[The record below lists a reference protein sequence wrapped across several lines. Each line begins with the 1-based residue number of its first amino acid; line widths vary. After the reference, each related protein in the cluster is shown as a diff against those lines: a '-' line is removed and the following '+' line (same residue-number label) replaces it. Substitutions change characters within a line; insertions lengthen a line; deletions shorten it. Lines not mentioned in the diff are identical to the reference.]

1 VTKHSWSFSAIK
13 DFKGCSRRYHAV
25 RVAKLYK
32 SPKTEAII
40 YGEQVHKAL
49 EEYVRDSKPLP
60 AGFDKFKSL
69 ADSVLRFPGAIHCEL
84 KMALNAD
91 KQPVAFRDKD
101 VWVRGIADVLVVDG
115 PNAHVLDYKTGGAK
129 YPDKDQLELM
139 ALMTFAYFPEVETVK
154 GALAFVA
161 HDVLIKSVYKRQ
173 NIAKMWAKWDAG
185 SALLDKAYELDKWHP
200 NPTPLC
206 RWCPHE
212 ACEHWVR

>member
-1 VTKHSWSFSAIK
+1 MKKRSWSYSAIK
-13 DFKGCSRRYHAV
+13 DFKGCARRYHAV
-25 RVAKLYK
+25 RVAKLYQ

-40 YGEQVHKAL
+40 YGELVHKAL
-49 EEYVRDSKPLP
+49 EEYVRDGVPLVT
-60 AGFDKFKSL
+60 GLEKFKPL
-69 ADSVLRFPGAIHCEL
+69 ADSVKAMPGTIHCEL

-91 KQPVAFRDKD
+91 KQPTEFLGKD

-115 PNAHVLDYKTGGAK
+115 ASARVLDYKTGGAK

-139 ALMTFAYFPEVETVK
+139 ALMAFAYFPEVQTVK

-161 HDVLIKSVYKRQ
+161 HDVLIKGVYKRE
-173 NIAKMWAKWDAG
+173 NMDRMWAKWDAS
-185 SALLDKAYELDKWHP
+185 SALLERSFEVNKWHP

>member
-1 VTKHSWSFSAIK
+1 MKQSWSFSAIK
-13 DFKGCSRRYHAV
+13 DFKGCARRYHAV
-25 RVAKLYK
+25 RIAKLYK

-49 EEYVRDSKPLP
+49 EEYVRDGVPLVP
-60 AGFDKFKSL
+60 GFEKFKPYADRML
-69 ADSVLRFPGAIHCEL
+69 ALPGTKLCEH

-91 KQPVAFRDKD
+91 RQPVEFLGKG
-101 VWVRGIADVLVVDG
+101 VWVRGIADVLVIDG
-115 PNAHVLDYKTGGAK
+115 PNARVVDYKTGGAK

-139 ALMTFAYFPEVETVK
+139 ALMTFAHFPEVETVK
-154 GALAFVA
+154 GALAFIS
-161 HDVLIKSVYKRQ
+161 HDVLVTGVYKRE
-173 NIAKMWAKWDAG
+173 NADKMWVKWDAG
-185 SALLDKAYELDKWHP
+185 SALLDKAFELDKWHP